1 MIQIRKI
8 DSDLTVIL
16 KEKDYINE
24 ERGTKLVD
32 EFLNLMKK
40 RKTVNKSEG
49 TYGLKHV
56 IERWADKT
64 YGSRGK
70 NNYID
75 EGLLINIAMEK
86 GFKAVPAY
94 INADKFN
101 SCFLNISER
110 SLNKLGPIEKYRTL
124 DPGTNI
130 RPRRGFYD

>member
-1 MIQIRKI
+1 MIQKQ
-8 DSDLTVIL
+8 
-16 KEKDYINE
+16 KDFINE

-32 EFLNLMKK
+32 EFLNLMQK
-40 RKTVNKSEG
+40 RKTANKSEG

-56 IERWADKT
+56 IEKWAGKK
-64 YGSRGK
+64 YGK
-70 NNYID
+70 QNNYID
-75 EGLLINIAMEK
+75 EGLLINLAMEK